1 MKDITSTGIILV
13 FVKYQ
18 CQFLFNDNE
27 SRIVGFTVKM
37 QIQRYINCKEW
48 SKFERNS
55 LGIINIIISNLLQW
69 IMVLKVI
76 YLI

>member
-18 CQFLFNDNE
+18 CQFLFNYNE

-37 QIQRYINCKEW
+37 QIQRYINCKE
-48 SKFERNS
+48 
-55 LGIINIIISNLLQW
+55 
-69 IMVLKVI
+69 
-76 YLI
+76 

>member
-1 MKDITSTGIILV
+1 MKDITITGIILV

-18 CQFLFNDNE
+18 CQFLFNYNE

-48 SKFERNS
+48 SIFERNS
-55 LGIINIIISNLLQW
+55 LGIINMCISNLLQW
-69 IMVLKVI
+69 IMVLKVM
-76 YLI
+76 